1 MESVA
6 APDPAV
12 LADARPAVWVGS
24 GVVLRLGSARYVVP
38 MAHVA
43 EVVHVP
49 RTTRVPASPGWLVG
63 LANWRGR
70 VLPVLDLR
78 PLLGAE
84 TVPLATSARLVVLT
98 LDDVEAGLLADQVPG
113 PLPQGEWTVAPPP
126 PTAASAAADLLA
138 GVLQDDGGPVSLLDA
153 AAVLS
158 LGAEAAGR

>member
-6 APDPAV
+6 APEPAV
-12 LADARPAVWVGS
+12 LADARPDVWAGS

-78 PLLGAE
+78 TLLGAE
-84 TVPLATSARLVVLT
+84 AVPLATSARLVVLT
-98 LDDVEAGLLADQVPG
+98 LDEVEAGLVADQVPG
-113 PLPQGEWTVAPPP
+113 PLPQGEWAVSPPP

-138 GVLQDDGGPVSLLDA
+138 GVLEDDGGPVSLLDA

-158 LGAEAAGR
+158 LGAEAANR